1 MGVRFSRDE
10 TRDCLGGGAFHLE
23 EEFLEDKSFFFSFL
37 SILEN

>member
-10 TRDCLGGGAFHLE
+10 TRDCLGGAFHLE